1 MLRLTMTAGGPA
13 LVRAGHTAVSGLGV
27 SKTPTPH
34 GERPLLPMSYIGRY
48 SIGAATGA
56 PARVSGFRGV
66 MDTRALMTNHAIM
79 GGKDPLVRATAERI
93 ISGIYGKDYL
103 SEAAALGYWVSD
115 QRNIRYTRD
124 PAKVELVKTARMVL
138 LTRQADCDELSVL
151 LAAMLHAIGITEV
164 RFVLVGFAPGA
175 LSHTFVE
182 FQDTRSGAWVALDP
196 VAGPG
201 TGPMLRRAVNY
212 RAGEP
217 LKSLVPTARRAA

>member
-1 MLRLTMTAGGPA
+1 MLRLTMTANGPA
-13 LVRAGHTAVSGLGV
+13 LVPAGYPAAGGLGAM
-27 SKTPTPH
+27 PPAAAR
-34 GERPLLPMSYIGRY
+34 GERPLLPMSNIGRY

-66 MDTRALMTNHAIM
+66 LDTRALMTNHAIM

-103 SEAAALGYWVSD
+103 SEAVALGYWASD

-124 PAKVELVKTARMVL
+124 PAKVELVKTARLVL
-138 LTRQADCDELSVL
+138 LTRAGDCDELAVL

-164 RFVLVGFAPGA
+164 RFILVGFAPGV

-182 FQDTRSGAWVALDP
+182 FQDPRSGAWVALDP

-201 TGPMLRRAVNY
+201 TGPMLRRARNY
-212 RAGEP
+212 KMGEP
-217 LKSLVPTARRAA
+217 LKQLVPTARRAA